1 MQSGAQCALTLFWW
15 QVVLEV
21 LGFGSALVSTPRSH
35 QVWKH
40 LQTHRRHLQMP
51 REEEAAASNLAVLA
65 HLGFGQSSALVCNLA
80 TLARLGCGSTCWCLL
95 WTHLQTQR
103 RRQRTQHRQLHT
115 SYRLACV
122 VLYLFD
128 HLAVLAHLGFGWSAA
143 IVSTSHLWNH
153 LRLGCVSTR
162 WGQQHLQTQRRRL
175 QIHWDEATASNPAT
189 FASLACWGLLWTH
202 LQTQRRRQRTQQRQL
217 HTPYRLACV
226 VHLFDLAILR
236 GQLWPNLACANL
248 ARANLARGCLGCN
261 FANFVHDSS
270 TWRWVRG
277 EACKKWKSMQ
287 ILGTN

>member
-51 REEEAAASNLAVLA
+51 REEEAAASNLTVLA

-80 TLARLGCGSTCWCLL
+80 TLARLGCGSTCWC
-95 WTHLQTQR
+95 
-103 RRQRTQHRQLHT
+103 
-115 SYRLACV
+115 
-122 VLYLFD
+122 
-128 HLAVLAHLGFGWSAA
+128 
-143 IVSTSHLWNH
+143 
-153 LRLGCVSTR
+153 
-162 WGQQHLQTQRRRL
+162 
-175 QIHWDEATASNPAT
+175 
-189 FASLACWGLLWTH
+189 LLWTH

-287 ILGTN
+287 ILGTTAQKIIAQTRGANSVAVVWVGAH